1 MPDSELLSQLKIA
14 LSEDSK
20 YYRQNTEI
28 TPRPIMHNP
37 PYATG
42 GTLTTNPAIAKPIP
56 EQIVINS
63 PNLRSFFIVQKKLLA
78 AIIKAYVN

>member
-1 MPDSELLSQLKIA
+1 MCLQLQRKPNGFSTCLIMSTVSFEFS
-14 LSEDSK
+14 LRIDLK
-20 YYRQNTEI
+20 HYRQNTEI

-42 GTLTTNPAIAKPIP
+42 GTLTTNPPIAKPIP

-63 PNLRSFFIVQKKLLA
+63 PNLR
-78 AIIKAYVN
+78 